1 MDGSDAPAPLA
12 RRAWFPELTRACWLA
27 SLVVH
32 LICLTPLGL
41 FCSHRLHT
49 PEVEQPIIQLVAQ
62 FSLEPGDS
70 SESGQGT
77 HESLVEI
84 LSTEAGMEAPV
95 EDVSGEQEPEPTMAV
110 AKDEIESEAEPLE
123 DMPPVDPFEIP
134 ETEVAEVES
143 PPKRLPEY
151 LQPVPPPTRQPVPI
165 QPVTLAAATTEP
177 DPLPTRRPIQQTAAA
192 SVADSTNLEPGTA
205 TTAMPGNGL
214 LGTGNKGGNGGG
226 KPSTSF
232 FGIRGQG
239 VKVVYLIDA
248 SSSMRAHNAIGQAR
262 EELLQSI
269 AALGSRQR
277 FQVMFYNNSVQQ
289 WTREG
294 STDKL
299 PFATDIHKSL
309 VGQFIRRQSV
319 KGGTQHLLGLEAALE
334 LQPDLIFMLTDGRQ
348 LLSRADLDRI
358 RRRCEGRCIIHTV
371 EFGVGEPLG
380 GESFLGT
387 LSRLTGGT
395 AVYRDVA
402 ADTP

>member
-1 MDGSDAPAPLA
+1 MDGSKAPPSFA
-12 RRAWFPELTRACWLA
+12 RRPWFPELTRVCWLA

-32 LICLTPLGL
+32 LICLTPLGF
-41 FCSHRLHT
+41 FCFHRLRL
-49 PEVEQPIIQLVAQ
+49 PVEQPIIQLVAQ

-70 SESGQGT
+70 SEPGQGT

-84 LSTEAGMEAPV
+84 LSTGAGMEAPV
-95 EDVSGEQEPEPTMAV
+95 EDLPGEQEPEPPMAV
-110 AKDEIESEAEPLE
+110 AKDEIESAVEPLE
-123 DMPPVDPFEIP
+123 DMPTVDPVETA
-134 ETEVAEVES
+134 ETEVAEVEL
-143 PPKRLPEY
+143 PPKRLPEDLRPV
-151 LQPVPPPTRQPVPI
+151 LQPTRQPVPI
-165 QPVTLAAATTEP
+165 EPVILAAATEP
-177 DPLPTRRPIQQTAAA
+177 EPPPTRRP
-192 SVADSTNLEPGTA
+192 VRRPVLRTNLEDSASATA
-205 TTAMPGNGL
+205 APGNGL
-214 LGTGNKGGNGGG
+214 PSAGHKGGNGGG

-232 FGIRGQG
+232 FGIQGQG
-239 VKVVYLIDA
+239 LKVVYLIDA
-248 SSSMRAHNAIGQAR
+248 SSSMHAHHAFGLAR

-299 PFATDIHKSL
+299 PFATDIHKNL
-309 VGQFIRRQSV
+309 VRQFIRRQSA

-334 LQPDLIFMLTDGRQ
+334 LQPDLIFMLADGRQ

-395 AVYRDVA
+395 AVYRDVTA
-402 ADTP
+402 EAP